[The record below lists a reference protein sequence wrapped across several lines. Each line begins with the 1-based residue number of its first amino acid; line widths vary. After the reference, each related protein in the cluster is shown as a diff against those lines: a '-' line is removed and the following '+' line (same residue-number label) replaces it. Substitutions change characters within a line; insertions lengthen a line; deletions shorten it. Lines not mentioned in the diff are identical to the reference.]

1 MESKSKDFYF
11 QPNRTHDKTKT
22 DLKTVRPTEKK
33 VMKKSEVFSDLKR
46 GISKPIKRN
55 NLDLDIKE
63 ESSKSS
69 SHHKSKLPIKRFCG
83 Y

>member
-11 QPNRTHDKTKT
+11 QPNRNHDKTKT
-22 DLKTVRPTEKK
+22 DLKIVPSTEKK

-46 GISKPIKRN
+46 GISKPTKRN
-55 NLDLDIKE
+55 NLDIDIKV

-69 SHHKSKLPIKRFCG
+69 SHHF
-83 Y
+83 